1 MEKVKIKEVLEWLT
15 LKGVKDV
22 CIKVLGSHKLLLVV
36 CKELCKSSKTIGH
49 NSLERSEVGIRKRTA
64 GDI

>member
-1 MEKVKIKEVLEWLT
+1 MANT
-15 LKGVKDV
+15 QRCQG

-36 CKELCKSSKTIGH
+36 CKGLCKSSKTIGY
-49 NSLERSEVGIRKRTA
+49 NGLERSEVGIRKRTA